1 MIIVIQIYATS
12 LRIYKYLFCR
22 IPLGGRSLP
31 LMTPSSRPFTAG
43 RRRRLFVSSRRTK
56 PYPVPHMSLR
66 SGQACSTSRARA
78 FSRMDKQA
86 SSADQAGL
94 PEVGRK
100 KASARSGNGPW
111 AFARVMPCLSV
122 NYFLWASDALLGLS
136 ICSHLTIQRGGRRGR
151 KVNACPS
158 STLSTSPSPA
168 IVGRIQNRADCCI
181 HARATVPR

>member
-1 MIIVIQIYATS
+1 MIQIYATS

-31 LMTPSSRPFTAG
+31 LMTPSSGPFTAG
-43 RRRRLFVSSRRTK
+43 RRRRLSVSSRRTK
-56 PYPVPHMSLR
+56 PYPVP
-66 SGQACSTSRARA
+66 AARA

-111 AFARVMPCLSV
+111 ALARVMPCLSV
-122 NYFLWASDALLGLS
+122 NYFLWASDALLCLS

-168 IVGRIQNRADCCI
+168 FVGRIQNRAGCCI